1 MVVQPRAL
9 TRPLALAGAAL
20 GLVLLTAAPSGAYE
34 VTALQD
40 GVTLTGTVK
49 FVGTPPKLDPIP
61 VNKNRDVCGE
71 HKPAEALVLSADR
84 GVKGSVVLIEGVA
97 RGKKAG
103 SEVVLDNHQ
112 CVFVSHVSA
121 AALKERVAIRNSDPV
136 LHNTHGFLG
145 TPTVFNVA
153 LPTKGQVIEVR
164 KYLKKPGVIRVLCD
178 AHPHMSAW
186 LIVHD
191 SPYYAVTNDRGAF
204 RITDVPPG
212 TYKVTMWHAGFRAR
226 GADKDG
232 RVLYDEPKTVRR
244 ELTVAPKASAT
255 VDFELK

>member
-1 MVVQPRAL
+1 MVAQPRAL
-9 TRPLALAGAAL
+9 TRPRALAVAAL
-20 GLVLLTAAPSGAYE
+20 GLVLLVAAPAGAYE
-34 VTALQD
+34 VAAVPD
-40 GVTLTGTVK
+40 GGTISGTVK
-49 FVGTPPKLDPIP
+49 FVGPPPKLDPIP

-97 RGKKAG
+97 RGKKG
-103 SEVVLDNHQ
+103 GGEVVLDNHQ
-112 CVFVSHVSA
+112 CVFVSHVTA
-121 AALKERVAIRNSDPV
+121 VGLKEKVAIRNSDPV

-153 LPTKGQVIEVR
+153 LPTKGQVIEVT
-164 KYLKKPGVIRVLCD
+164 KYLKNPGVIRVLCD

-186 LIVHD
+186 MIVHD
-191 SPYYAVTNDRGAF
+191 SPYYAVTDDKGAF
-204 RITDVPPG
+204 RIADVPPG
-212 TYKVTMWHAGFRAR
+212 TYKVTMWHAGFRPR

-232 RVLYDEPKTVRR
+232 RVLYDEPKTVTR
-244 ELTVAPKASAT
+244 ELTVAPKATAT

>member
-1 MVVQPRAL
+1 ML
-9 TRPLALAGAAL
+9 
-20 GLVLLTAAPSGAYE
+20 LVAAPSGAYE
-34 VTALQD
+34 VAAVPD
-40 GVTLTGTVK
+40 GGTISGTVK
-49 FVGTPPKLDPIP
+49 FVGPPPKLDPIP

-97 RGKKAG
+97 RGKKG
-103 SEVVLDNHQ
+103 GGEVVLDNHQ
-112 CVFVSHVSA
+112 CVFVSHVTA
-121 AALKERVAIRNSDPV
+121 VGLKEKVAIRNSDPV

-153 LPTKGQVIEVR
+153 LPTKGQVIEVT
-164 KYLKKPGVIRVLCD
+164 KYLKNPGVIRVLCD

-186 LIVHD
+186 MIVHD
-191 SPYYAVTNDRGAF
+191 SPYYAVTDDKGAF
-204 RITDVPPG
+204 RIADVPPG
-212 TYKVTMWHAGFRAR
+212 TYKVTMWHAGFRPK

-232 RVLYDEPKTVRR
+232 RVLFDEPKTVTR
-244 ELTVAPKASAT
+244 ELTVAPKATAT

>member
-1 MVVQPRAL
+1 V
-9 TRPLALAGAAL
+9 L
-20 GLVLLTAAPSGAYE
+20 GLVLLVAAPSGAYE
-34 VTALQD
+34 VAAVPD
-40 GVTLTGTVK
+40 GGTISGTVK
-49 FVGTPPKLDPIP
+49 FVGPPPKLDPIP

-97 RGKKAG
+97 RGKKG
-103 SEVVLDNHQ
+103 GGEVVLDNHQ
-112 CVFVSHVSA
+112 CVFVSHVTA
-121 AALKERVAIRNSDPV
+121 VGLKEKVAIRNSDPV

-153 LPTKGQVIEVR
+153 LPTKGQVIEVT
-164 KYLKKPGVIRVLCD
+164 KYLKNPGVIRVLCD

-186 LIVHD
+186 MIVHD
-191 SPYYAVTNDRGAF
+191 SPYYAVTDDKGAF
-204 RITDVPPG
+204 RIADVPPG
-212 TYKVTMWHAGFRAR
+212 TYKVTMWHAGFRPK

-232 RVLYDEPKTVRR
+232 RVLYDEPKTVTR
-244 ELTVAPKASAT
+244 ELTVAPKATAT